1 MKAKQHHVGG
11 LNPLNRHKT
20 LTDAVTVAK
29 PGDTIVLH
37 KNVTETVTINIP
49 LSIQGNNHTL
59 YVNQGKVG
67 LTVDANVH
75 VSDLTVICTP
85 YTNGVI
91 ASGHLQLSNVTFQA
105 QGPLLELYPTLIV
118 KETGKLTAKDC
129 QFQRIICQGSADLI
143 NCVNHSYYGDMQLTQ
158 SQTEVSLFN
167 QLTARDC
174 QLGHVSVEGLT
185 SATNTAF
192 GPYVTLNEADLHQ
205 CQIVRPESELPK
217 YLKKEP
223 SNGPLAQLSPNHY
236 ALRLVGP
243 STVHGLTTHSQPKD
257 WVGLWVT
264 DTTCHF
270 EGVKILKGNC
280 RNLAHNAGLVFQ
292 DSKDANRWQ
301 LEEGSTLSLVRSRV
315 NANRQTQTALEEL
328 DQMIGLHS
336 VKRQIKTLFN
346 TIQMSRK
353 SQNKSFDMSHHMI
366 FAGDPGTGKTT
377 VARLVTQALFEAGVI
392 AQNKLVETSA
402 DKIVKGYVGQTGEN
416 AARIF
421 DSALGGVLFIDEAS
435 GLIVQDGLNNFN
447 KDVLTVLLRYLENH
461 RDDLVVI
468 AAGYP
473 DDMQKFL
480 ASDPGLSRRFQWV
493 NFDDYSPEEMAQIFE
508 HIRQSYQDRYQSPDS
523 AQKLVEQFRNLTDLY
538 RTYPDANGRVT
549 NGGNGGLV
557 RNVYQRII
565 QYRNDRVAETS
576 DKDLS
581 LTPADIQHGFDA
593 EAEKSKHILGGPYA
607 QF

>member
-11 LNPLNRHKT
+11 LNPINRHKT
-20 LTDAVTVAK
+20 LSDAVAGAK
-29 PGDTIVLH
+29 PGDTIILH
-37 KNVTETVTINIP
+37 KSIAESVTINIP

-59 YVNQGKVG
+59 HVNQGKVG
-67 LTVDANVH
+67 LSLGANVH
-75 VSDLTVICTP
+75 VSDLTVSCAP
-85 YTNGVI
+85 YANGIV
-91 ASGHLQLSNVTFQA
+91 ASGHLQLTNVILQA
-105 QGPLLELYPTLIV
+105 QGPLLELYPTMIIQESGQLIA
-118 KETGKLTAKDC
+118 TNC
-129 QFQRIICQGSADLI
+129 QFQRIICQGPAKLTDCI
-143 NCVNHSYYGDMQLTQ
+143 NHSYYGDMQLTQ
-158 SQTEVSLFN
+158 SQTEVSLFS
-167 QLTARDC
+167 QLTAHDC
-174 QLGHVSVEGLT
+174 QLGHVSVEGFT
-185 SATNTAF
+185 EATDTAF
-192 GPYVTLNEADLHQ
+192 GPYVTLG
-205 CQIVRPESELPK
+205 ESHLTNCRIAKPDDQVPK

-223 SNGPLAQLSPNHY
+223 SNGPLGQLSPNHY
-236 ALRLVGP
+236 ALRLVGH
-243 STVHGLTTHSQPKD
+243 SAIHGLTTQPQPKD
-257 WVGLWVT
+257 WVGVWVT
-264 DTTCHF
+264 DTTCQF
-270 EGVKILKGNC
+270 EQVKILKGNC
-280 RNLAHNAGLVFQ
+280 RNLAHNAGLVFK

-301 LEEGSTLSLVRSRV
+301 LEDGSTLSLVRSRV

-328 DQMIGLHS
+328 DSMIGLQE

-353 SQNKSFDMSHHMI
+353 SQNKSFGMSHHMI

-461 RDDLVVI
+461 RNDLVVI

-523 AQKLVEQFRNLTDLY
+523 AQRLVDQFRNLTDLY
-538 RTYPDANGRVT
+538 RQHPDANGRIT

-581 LTPADIQHGFDA
+581 LTPADIQQGFNA
-593 EAEKSKHILGGPYA
+593 EAEKAKHILGGIYA